1 VGEVSAFG
9 FVFFEGGGDALA
21 IPFHGG
27 LLLTRCRSVGADR
40 DVLGADLTGCPPRNI
55 TGLTMIAKDGV
66 LLLDKPAGMS
76 SAGMLNRLKRRL
88 PRGTKL
94 GHAGTLDPFATG
106 LLLALVGK
114 GTKRCESMMGQPKT
128 YVATVKLGATTDT
141 LDPESP
147 ERACEELG
155 VPTEEQVRAALS
167 GFRGPVLQT
176 PPPFSAIK
184 VGGRRAYDLARKG
197 RAVELAPR
205 VVQAYRVEA
214 TRYAHPYLELE
225 MEVGRGF
232 YVRSLARDL
241 GRALG
246 SGGYLTLLR
255 RTRIGEFSVADAV
268 GLEDISAENIWSR
281 VVGL

>member
-1 VGEVSAFG
+1 
-9 FVFFEGGGDALA
+9 
-21 IPFHGG
+21 
-27 LLLTRCRSVGADR
+27 
-40 DVLGADLTGCPPRNI
+40 
-55 TGLTMIAKDGV
+55 M
-66 LLLDKPAGMS
+66 
-76 SAGMLNRLKRRL
+76 
-88 PRGTKL
+88 

-128 YVATVKLGATTDT
+128 YVETVKLGATTDT

-176 PPPFSAIK
+176 PPPFSAI
-184 VGGRRAYDLARKG
+184 
-197 RAVELAPR
+197 
-205 VVQAYRVEA
+205 RVEA